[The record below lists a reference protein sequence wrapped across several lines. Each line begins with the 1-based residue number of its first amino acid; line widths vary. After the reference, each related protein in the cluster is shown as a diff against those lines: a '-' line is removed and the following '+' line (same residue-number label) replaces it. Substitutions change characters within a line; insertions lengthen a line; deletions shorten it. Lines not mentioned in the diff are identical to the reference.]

1 MILVNNPVCKYKFFR
16 NFLPAFASHS
26 SKRGLKPPHPS
37 LKIKRIT
44 DEGVG
49 LRARSF
55 MDKEIAFLLQEHFLN
70 YCKNML
76 GDTWQ
81 GHRITYFCYETLPEL
96 QQVFLAQKGHYDA
109 FLVSGVIPLAALW
122 EVDTP
127 PYAVKDRIGHYLINT
142 YRILLGL
149 LFQRGSYDPAR
160 IGIDFVGE
168 DVPLVQVLEED
179 RLPELVEEH
188 NRHFLG
194 MTVAELDEQ
203 ERMLVADY
211 QRRCRAGKLDVV
223 ITYYNS
229 VVQGLAGEDV
239 ECYYS
244 YPSRNSMI
252 QALEQ
257 CVKQIRTETLR
268 RNQSAVIRISPRY
281 DLRARQLAANQGLEL
296 LSLKQALL
304 EYCRQRQIDPVLKDD
319 LSDVELYLTL
329 EQLETITQQFT
340 LCDLG
345 PWLDQQVGFQ
355 GLVSLGSGP
364 DLASARSHAM
374 QAQDYRAHLEQDTC
388 VYIDESEAIR
398 SLPLT
403 PRSSLPESGVSASQ
417 VEEAA
422 NRCHLSAETIYRVI
436 SAMQAERT
444 DQLTSEEL
452 IRHQGFSLRVANRV
466 LKALVTG
473 GYAQIAGQRRVGNK
487 GRPQNLYRISLEF

>member
-1 MILVNNPVCKYKFFR
+1 M
-16 NFLPAFASHS
+16 
-26 SKRGLKPPHPS
+26 
-37 LKIKRIT
+37 

-49 LRARSF
+49 PRARRGF
-55 MDKEIAFLLQEHFLN
+55 MHKEIAFLLQEHFLN
-70 YCKNML
+70 YCNHLL
-76 GDTWQ
+76 GDSWQ
-81 GHRITYFCYETLPEL
+81 GHHITYFRYETLSEL
-96 QQVFLAQKGHYDA
+96 QQIFLAQKSRFDA

-168 DVPLVQVLEED
+168 DVSLVQVLEED

-194 MTVAELDEQ
+194 MTVPELEEQ

-211 QRRCRAGKLDVV
+211 QRRCRAGRLDVV

-229 VVQGLAGEDV
+229 VVQGLAGEAV

-244 YPSRNSMI
+244 YPSRNSI
-252 QALEQ
+252 LQALEQ
-257 CVKQIRTETLR
+257 CIRQIQTETLR
-268 RNQSAVIRISPRY
+268 RNQSAVIRVSPRY
-281 DLRARQLAANQGLEL
+281 DLRARQLASNHGLEL

-304 EYCRQRQIDPVLKDD
+304 EYCHQRQIDPVLKDD
-319 LSDVELYLTL
+319 LTDVELYLTL
-329 EQLETITQQFT
+329 EQLGAVTQQFT
-340 LCDLG
+340 LCDLAPFLG
-345 PWLDQQVGFQ
+345 EQMGFQ

-374 QAQDYRAHLEQDTC
+374 QAQDYRARLEQDTC
-388 VYIDESEAIR
+388 IYIDESGAIC
-398 SLPLT
+398 SLPMA
-403 PRSSLPESGVSASQ
+403 PRPGRPETGVSSDQ

-422 NRCHLSAETIYRVI
+422 NRCHLSAETVYRVI
-436 SAMQAERT
+436 SVMQAERT
-444 DQLTSEEL
+444 DLLTSEEL
-452 IRHQGFSLRVANRV
+452 IRDQGFSLRVANRV

-473 GYAQIAGQRRVGNK
+473 GYAQISGQRRVGNK
-487 GRPQNLYRISLEF
+487 GRPQNLYRILLEF

>member
-1 MILVNNPVCKYKFFR
+1 M
-16 NFLPAFASHS
+16 
-26 SKRGLKPPHPS
+26 
-37 LKIKRIT
+37 

-49 LRARSF
+49 PRARRGF
-55 MDKEIAFLLQEHFLN
+55 MHKEIAFLLQEHFLN
-70 YCKNML
+70 YCNHLL
-76 GDTWQ
+76 GDSWQ
-81 GHRITYFCYETLPEL
+81 GHHITYFRYETLSEL
-96 QQVFLAQKGHYDA
+96 QQIFLAQKSRFDA

-168 DVPLVQVLEED
+168 DVSLVQVLEED

-188 NRHFLG
+188 NRHFWG
-194 MTVAELDEQ
+194 MTVPELEEQ

-211 QRRCRAGKLDVV
+211 QRRCQAGRLDVV

-229 VVQGLAGEDV
+229 VVQGLAGEAV

-244 YPSRNSMI
+244 YPSRNSI
-252 QALEQ
+252 RQALEQ
-257 CVKQIRTETLR
+257 CIRQIQTETLR
-268 RNQSAVIRISPRY
+268 SNQSAVIRVSPRY
-281 DLRARQLAANQGLEL
+281 DLRARQLASNHGLEL

-304 EYCRQRQIDPVLKDD
+304 EYCHQRQIDPVLKHD
-319 LSDVELYLTL
+319 LTDVELYLTL
-329 EQLETITQQFT
+329 EQLGAVTQQFT
-340 LCDLG
+340 LCDLAHFLG
-345 PWLDQQVGFQ
+345 EQMGFQ

-374 QAQDYRAHLEQDTC
+374 QAQDYRARLEQDTC
-388 VYIDESEAIR
+388 IYIDESGAIC
-398 SLPLT
+398 SLPMA
-403 PRSSLPESGVSASQ
+403 PRPGRPETGVSSDQ

-422 NRCHLSAETIYRVI
+422 NRCHLSAETVYRVI
-436 SAMQAERT
+436 SVMQAERT
-444 DQLTSEEL
+444 DLLTSEEL
-452 IRHQGFSLRVANRV
+452 IRDQGFSLRVANRV

-473 GYAQIAGQRRVGNK
+473 GYAQISGQRRVGNK
-487 GRPQNLYRISLEF
+487 GRPQNLYRILLEF

>member
-1 MILVNNPVCKYKFFR
+1 M
-16 NFLPAFASHS
+16 
-26 SKRGLKPPHPS
+26 
-37 LKIKRIT
+37 

-49 LRARSF
+49 PRARRGF
-55 MDKEIAFLLQEHFLN
+55 MHKEIAFLLQEHFLN
-70 YCKNML
+70 YCNHLL
-76 GDTWQ
+76 GDSWQ
-81 GHRITYFCYETLPEL
+81 GHHITYFRYETLSEL
-96 QQVFLAQKGHYDA
+96 QQIFLAQKSRFDA

-149 LFQRGSYDPAR
+149 LFQRGSYNPAR

-168 DVPLVQVLEED
+168 DVSLVQVLEED

-194 MTVAELDEQ
+194 MTVPELEEQ

-211 QRRCRAGKLDVV
+211 QRRCRAGRLDVV

-229 VVQGLAGEDV
+229 VVQGLAGEAV

-244 YPSRNSMI
+244 YPSRNSI
-252 QALEQ
+252 LQALEQ
-257 CVKQIRTETLR
+257 CIRQIQTETLR
-268 RNQSAVIRISPRY
+268 RNQSAVIRVSPRY
-281 DLRARQLAANQGLEL
+281 DLRARQLASNHGLEL

-304 EYCRQRQIDPVLKDD
+304 EYCHQRQIDPVLKDD
-319 LSDVELYLTL
+319 LTDVELYLTL
-329 EQLETITQQFT
+329 EQLGAVTQQFT
-340 LCDLG
+340 LCDLAPFLG
-345 PWLDQQVGFQ
+345 EQMGFQ

-374 QAQDYRAHLEQDTC
+374 QAQDYRARLEQDTC
-388 VYIDESEAIR
+388 IYIDESGAIC
-398 SLPLT
+398 SLPMA
-403 PRSSLPESGVSASQ
+403 PRPGRPETGVSSDQ

-422 NRCHLSAETIYRVI
+422 NRCHLSAETVYRVI
-436 SAMQAERT
+436 SVMQAERT
-444 DQLTSEEL
+444 DLLTSEEL
-452 IRHQGFSLRVANRV
+452 IRDQGFSLRVANRV

-473 GYAQIAGQRRVGNK
+473 GYAQISGQRRVGNK
-487 GRPQNLYRISLEF
+487 GRPQNLYRILLEF

>member
-1 MILVNNPVCKYKFFR
+1 MDK
-16 NFLPAFASHS
+16 
-26 SKRGLKPPHPS
+26 
-37 LKIKRIT
+37 
-44 DEGVG
+44 GVG
-49 LRARSF
+49 PRARRDF
-55 MDKEIAFLLQEHFLN
+55 MHKEIAFLLQEHFLN

-81 GHRITYFCYETLPEL
+81 GHRITYFQYETLSEL
-96 QQVFLAQKGHYDA
+96 QQVFLAQKSRFDA

-149 LFQRGSYDPAR
+149 LFQRGGYDPAR

-168 DVPLVQVLEED
+168 DVPLLQVLEED

-194 MTVAELDEQ
+194 MTVPELEEQ

-211 QRRCRAGKLDVV
+211 QRRCRLGKLDVV

-229 VVQGLAGEDV
+229 VVQGLAGEAV

-244 YPSRNSMI
+244 YPSRNSML

-257 CVKQIRTETLR
+257 CVRKIQTETLR
-268 RNQSAVIRISPRY
+268 RNQSAVIRVSPRY
-281 DLRARQLAANQGLEL
+281 NLRARQLASNHGLEL

-304 EYCRQRQIDPVLKDD
+304 EYCHQRQIDPVLKDD
-319 LSDVELYLTL
+319 LTDVELYLTL
-329 EQLETITQQFT
+329 EQLGAVTRQFT
-340 LCDLG
+340 LCDLAPYLG
-345 PWLDQQVGFQ
+345 ERIGFQ

-374 QAQDYRAHLEQDTC
+374 QAQDYRTRLEQDTC

-403 PRSSLPESGVSASQ
+403 SPSLPEAGVSVGQ

-422 NRCHLSAETIYRVI
+422 NRCHLSAETVYRVI
-436 SAMQAERT
+436 SVMQAEHT

-452 IRHQGFSLRVANRV
+452 IRNQGFSLRVANRV

-473 GYAQIAGQRRVGNK
+473 GYARISGQRRVGNK
-487 GRPQNLYRISLEF
+487 GRPQNLYQILLDF

>member
-1 MILVNNPVCKYKFFR
+1 M
-16 NFLPAFASHS
+16 H
-26 SKRGLKPPHPS
+26 
-37 LKIKRIT
+37 
-44 DEGVG
+44 
-49 LRARSF
+49 
-55 MDKEIAFLLQEHFLN
+55 KEIAFLLQEHFLN
-70 YCKNML
+70 YCQNML

-81 GHRITYFCYETLPEL
+81 GHRITYFRYETLSEL
-96 QQVFLAQKGHYDA
+96 QQVFLAQKSRFDA

-149 LFQRGSYDPAR
+149 LFQRGGYDPAR

-168 DVPLVQVLEED
+168 DVPLLQVLEED

-194 MTVAELDEQ
+194 MTVPELEEQ

-211 QRRCRAGKLDVV
+211 QRRCRAGGLDVV

-229 VVQGLAGEDV
+229 VVQGLAGEAV

-244 YPSRNSMI
+244 YPSRNSML

-257 CVKQIRTETLR
+257 CVRKIQTETLR
-268 RNQSAVIRISPRY
+268 RNQSAVIRVSPRY
-281 DLRARQLAANQGLEL
+281 NLRARQLASNHGLEL

-304 EYCRQRQIDPVLKDD
+304 EYCHQRQIDPVLKDD
-319 LSDVELYLTL
+319 LTDVELYLTL
-329 EQLETITQQFT
+329 EQLGAVTRQFT
-340 LCDLG
+340 LCDLAPYLG
-345 PWLDQQVGFQ
+345 ERIGFQ

-374 QAQDYRAHLEQDTC
+374 QAQDYRTRLEQDTC

-403 PRSSLPESGVSASQ
+403 SPSLPEAGVSVGQ

-422 NRCHLSAETIYRVI
+422 NRCHLSAETVYRVI
-436 SAMQAERT
+436 SVMQAEHT

-452 IRHQGFSLRVANRV
+452 IRNQGFSLRVANRV

-473 GYAQIAGQRRVGNK
+473 GYARISGQRRVGNK
-487 GRPQNLYRISLEF
+487 GRPQNLYQILLDF

>member
-1 MILVNNPVCKYKFFR
+1 M
-16 NFLPAFASHS
+16 
-26 SKRGLKPPHPS
+26 
-37 LKIKRIT
+37 

-49 LRARSF
+49 PRARRGF
-55 MDKEIAFLLQEHFLN
+55 MHKEIAFLLQEHFLN
-70 YCKNML
+70 YCNHLL
-76 GDTWQ
+76 GDSWQ
-81 GHRITYFCYETLPEL
+81 GHHITYFRYETLSEL
-96 QQVFLAQKGHYDA
+96 QQIFLAQKSRFDA

-168 DVPLVQVLEED
+168 DVSLVQVLEED

-194 MTVAELDEQ
+194 MTVPELEEQ

-211 QRRCRAGKLDVV
+211 QRRCRVGRLDVV

-229 VVQGLAGEDV
+229 VVQGLAGEAV

-244 YPSRNSMI
+244 YPSRNSI
-252 QALEQ
+252 LQALEQ
-257 CVKQIRTETLR
+257 CIRQIQTETLR
-268 RNQSAVIRISPRY
+268 RNQSAVIRVSPRY
-281 DLRARQLAANQGLEL
+281 DLRARQLASNHGLEL

-304 EYCRQRQIDPVLKDD
+304 EYCHQRQIDPVLKDD
-319 LSDVELYLTL
+319 LTDVELYLTL
-329 EQLETITQQFT
+329 EQLGAVTQQFT
-340 LCDLG
+340 LCDLAPFLG
-345 PWLDQQVGFQ
+345 EQMGFQ

-374 QAQDYRAHLEQDTC
+374 QAQDYRARLEQDTC
-388 VYIDESEAIR
+388 IYIDESGAIC
-398 SLPLT
+398 SLPMA
-403 PRSSLPESGVSASQ
+403 PRPGRPETGVSSDQ

-422 NRCHLSAETIYRVI
+422 NRCHLSAETVYRVI
-436 SAMQAERT
+436 SVMQAERT
-444 DQLTSEEL
+444 DLLTSEEL
-452 IRHQGFSLRVANRV
+452 IRDQGFSLRVANRV

-473 GYAQIAGQRRVGNK
+473 GYAQISGQRRVGNK
-487 GRPQNLYRISLEF
+487 GRPQNLYRILLEF

>member
-1 MILVNNPVCKYKFFR
+1 M
-16 NFLPAFASHS
+16 
-26 SKRGLKPPHPS
+26 
-37 LKIKRIT
+37 

-49 LRARSF
+49 LRPRGF
-55 MDKEIAFLLQEHFLN
+55 MQKEIAFLLQEHFLN
-70 YCKNML
+70 YCKKTL
-76 GDTWQ
+76 GDWWQ
-81 GHRITYFCYETLPEL
+81 GHKITYFRYETLSQL
-96 QQVFLAQKGHYDA
+96 QQIFLDQKARFDA

-149 LFQRGSYDPAR
+149 VFQRGSYDPAR

-179 RLPELVEEH
+179 RLPELVEAH
-188 NRHFLG
+188 DRHFLG
-194 MTVAELDEQ
+194 MTVQELEEQ
-203 ERMLVADY
+203 ERMLVEDY

-229 VVQGLAGEDV
+229 VVQGLAGEAV

-244 YPSRNSMI
+244 YPSRNSML

-257 CVKQIRTETLR
+257 CVRRIQTETLR
-268 RNQSAVIRISPRY
+268 RNQSAVIRVSPRY
-281 DLRARQLAANQGLEL
+281 DLRARQLASNHGLEL

-304 EYCRQRQIDPVLKDD
+304 EYCHQRQIDPVLKDD
-319 LSDVELYLTL
+319 LTDVELYLTL
-329 EQLETITQQFT
+329 EQLGSVTQQFT
-340 LCDLG
+340 LCDLA
-345 PWLDQQVGFQ
+345 PCLAEQMGFQ

-364 DLASARSHAM
+364 DLSSARSHAM
-374 QAQDYRAHLEQDTC
+374 QAQDYRARLEQDTC
-388 VYIDESEAIR
+388 IYIDESESIR
-398 SLPLT
+398 SLPMA
-403 PRSSLPESGVSASQ
+403 PHPGRPEAGVSSAQ

-422 NRCHLSAETIYRVI
+422 NRCHLSAETVYRVI
-436 SAMQAERT
+436 SVMQAERT

-452 IRHQGFSLRVANRV
+452 IRNQGFSLRVANRV
-466 LKALVTG
+466 LKALVSG

-487 GRPQNLYRISLEF
+487 GRPQNLYRILLDF